1 MIAVVTS
8 GHKPD
13 DERIYHKEIQSLL
26 NAGYNVQYFT
36 RWDEDINLSQGTLF
50 HRNFLNSST
59 SIRQYNRFLFE
70 IISSIDRIKI
80 LHIHEFDLLPLAK
93 HLKKSKKL
101 KIVYDVH
108 DDLWAM
114 WETFSS
120 KKGIIKIVINKALSL
135 YERIHLR
142 FVDEVILAN
151 KVFYKN
157 YYKEIGL
164 PTTTIENFPSIEN
177 ISLKKSFSENP
188 VIVYHGQLS
197 SDRGIIILIKAFIQL
212 KNYIPSAVLNLLGT
226 PRTNEFK
233 SEMVHLI
240 NSSPYKNDI
249 KLLDEVPH
257 RDIWSLLEKSHI
269 GIIPSLRTPRVIVD
283 TPTKLFEYMA
293 SSCAVVATD
302 TPPVRY
308 FAEDCSI
315 LVEPDDV
322 NSLVD
327 GILEIGTNKNK
338 FLSYIE
344 DGQKKIKNRYNW
356 QKTEKKLLSLYEKI
370 LK

>member
-26 NAGYNVQYFT
+26 NAGYDVQYFT
-36 RWDEDINLSQGTLF
+36 RSNGGINLSEGTLS
-50 HRNFLNSST
+50 HKNFLKNST
-59 SIRQYNRFLFE
+59 SIRQYNYLLIK
-70 IISSIDRIKI
+70 IISSLDKIKV

-101 KIVYDVH
+101 KIIYDVH
-108 DDLWAM
+108 DDLRAM

-120 KKGIIKIVINKALSL
+120 KRGIIKVIVNKALSI
-135 YERIHLR
+135 YERIHLK
-142 FVDEVILAN
+142 FVDEVIIAN

-164 PTTTIENFPSIEN
+164 STTTIENFPGIEH
-177 ISLKKSFSENP
+177 ISSKKSFNDNP
-188 VIVYHGQLS
+188 VIIYQGQLS

-212 KNYIPSAVLNLLGT
+212 KVHMPGAVLNLLGT

-240 NSSPYKNDI
+240 NSSIYKNDI

-257 RDIWSLLEKSHI
+257 SEVWGLLRGSDI
-269 GIIPSLRTPRVIVD
+269 GIIPSLRTPRVIMD

-293 SSCAVVATD
+293 SSCAIVATD
-302 TPPVRY
+302 TPSVRY
-308 FAEDCSI
+308 FAEDCSVI
-315 LVEPDDV
+315 VSPNDV

-327 GILEIGTNKNK
+327 GILEVGMNKNK
-338 FLSYIE
+338 FLSYTKE
-344 DGQKKIKNRYNW
+344 GRKKIKNRYNW
-356 QKTEKKLLSLYEKI
+356 QIIEKKLLSLYEKI

>member
-13 DERIYHKEIQSLL
+13 DERIYHKEIHSLL
-26 NAGYNVQYFT
+26 NVGYDVQYFT
-36 RWDEDINLSQGTLF
+36 RWDGKMNLSKGTLF
-50 HRNFLNSST
+50 HRNFLKNST
-59 SIRQYNRFLFE
+59 SIKQYNYFLME
-70 IISSIDRIKI
+70 IISSLDNIKV

-93 HLKKSKKL
+93 HLKQSKKL

-108 DDLWAM
+108 DDLRAM
-114 WETFSS
+114 WDTFSS
-120 KKGIIKIVINKALSL
+120 KKGFIKIVVNKVLSF
-135 YERIHLR
+135 YERIHLK

-151 KVFYKN
+151 RTFYKN

-164 PTTTIENFPSIEN
+164 STTTIENFPSIEK
-177 ISLKKSFSENP
+177 ISSKKLCIENP
-188 VIVYHGQLS
+188 VIIYHGQLS
-197 SDRGIIILIKAFIQL
+197 SDRGIIILIKAFIKL
-212 KNYIPSAVLNLLGT
+212 KDHIPGAVLNLLGT
-226 PRTNEFK
+226 PRTDKFK

-240 NSSPYKNDI
+240 NSSIYKNDI
-249 KLLDEVPH
+249 RLLNEVPH
-257 RDIWSLLEKSHI
+257 SEVWNLLKESHI
-269 GIIPSLRTPRVIVD
+269 GIIPSLRTPRVIMD

-315 LVEPDDV
+315 LVDPNNV

-327 GILEIGTNKNK
+327 GILEVATNKNK
-338 FLSYIE
+338 FLSYVKE
-344 DGQKKIKNRYNW
+344 AQKKIKNRYNW
-356 QKTEKKLLSLYEKI
+356 QKTEKKLLFVYEKI

>member
-1 MIAVVTS
+1 MVVVIS
-8 GHKPD
+8 CSHFPD

-26 NAGYNVQYFT
+26 NAGYNIQYFT
-36 RWDEDINLSQGTLF
+36 RWDEEIDLSQGTLY
-50 HRNFLNSST
+50 HRNFLKRST
-59 SIRQYNRFLFE
+59 SIRQYNHFLMK
-70 IISSIDRIKI
+70 IISSLDRIKV

-93 HLKKSKKL
+93 NLKKSKKL

-108 DDLWAM
+108 DDLRAM

-120 KKGIIKIVINKALSL
+120 KKRLIKMVVNKALSI

-177 ISLKKSFSENP
+177 ISSKKPFRENP
-188 VIVYHGQLS
+188 IIMYHGQLS

-212 KNYIPSAVLNLLGT
+212 KDHMPGAVLKLLGT

-233 SEMVHLI
+233 SEIVHLI
-240 NSSPYKNDI
+240 NSSIYKRDI
-249 KLLDEVPH
+249 RLLDEVPH
-257 RDIWSLLEKSHI
+257 GDIWGLLEESHI
-269 GIIPSLRTPRVIVD
+269 GIIPSLRTPRVIMD

-315 LVEPDDV
+315 LVDPDNV
-322 NSLVD
+322 KSLVD
-327 GILEIGTNKNK
+327 GILDIWTNKNK

-344 DGQKKIKNRYNW
+344 EGQKKIKNRYNW